1 MPNQIKILASK
12 FGSEGPLNNMEYTG
26 VFVLLAVIGV
36 VQAGAQ
42 SSGPNSVTAPQHHE
56 HVNVQSLLPS
66 VTRQRFFGS
75 VFQQQ
80 LLVDRMN
87 SSDPLLSDKQLAIQ
101 ALQPLADVDALCAQA
116 AFQHT
121 PFCGFQVCVCVCV

>member
-1 MPNQIKILASK
+1 MKSRAGLVACAAM
-12 FGSEGPLNNMEYTG
+12 L
-26 VFVLLAVIGV
+26 VAVAAVAVAAEAPHGDMM
-36 VQAGAQ
+36 QA
-42 SSGPNSVTAPQHHE
+42 
-56 HVNVQSLLPS
+56 LLPS

-121 PFCGFQVCVCVCV
+121 PFCGFQVCVCVCVCE